1 MTHEQLINRL
11 YKLVEEFEREARASK
26 DLARET
32 FDPEDPFCE
41 LRSADEPIWHQG
53 CAAALSDAAR
63 DLEWLLGEFDPERRE
78 LNYHCISIRSYAKKY
93 RCSLEESLHDY
104 EGEGY
109 FHAAPEMF
117 KKVREALGIPAQV
130 EDPYHY

>member
-93 RCSLEESLHDY
+93 RCSL
-104 EGEGY
+104 
-109 FHAAPEMF
+109 
-117 KKVREALGIPAQV
+117 
-130 EDPYHY
+130 